1 MTLAGDRPVKVP
13 PPAPPPPGEPAP
25 EQRALLGGRALIQAE
40 MPDGSMAWLVGG
52 YSEARQ
58 VVTDSRFSRAG
69 AVAAGRGVQGFET
82 LAAASLNG
90 MDPPEH
96 TRIRKLVGSA
106 FTARRVEA
114 LRPRVAGIVDGL
126 IEKMQS
132 GPQPADLVAAFAL
145 PLPVR
150 VICEMLG
157 VPESDMEQF
166 HVWSDT
172 VLGDWQRDGDVIMT
186 ALAEIYAYFGRLAET
201 KRAQPADDLMTA
213 LIAARDADDRLSEEE
228 LTTLGCTLLIG
239 GHETTANQISLS
251 LVTLL
256 CHGTELARLVA
267 DPALIPAAVEEL
279 LRYVSLGGGL
289 APGRMATED
298 VELGGVTIRAG
309 EIAVPLYTTA
319 NRDPA
324 EFSDPDRLDV
334 RRNVVAHLSFGAG
347 AHHCVGAQ
355 LARLELQEAFR
366 SLLGRLPGLRLAVP
380 LTELRYKPGMVVYSL
395 RELPVSWDAAG

>member
-1 MTLAGDRPVKVP
+1 MTLADDHPVKIQ
-13 PPAPPPPGEPAP
+13 PPAPPPPGDPAP
-25 EQRALLGGRALIQAE
+25 EHRPLLGGRAVVRAE
-40 MPDGSMAWLVGG
+40 MPDGSLAWLVGG
-52 YSEARQ
+52 YPEARQ
-58 VVTDSRFSRAG
+58 VATDPRFSRAR
-69 AVAAGRGVQGFET
+69 AVAEGRGVQGFEIF
-82 LAAASLNG
+82 AAASING
-90 MDPPEH
+90 MDPPEL
-96 TRIRKLVGSA
+96 TRIRKLVSSA

-114 LRPRVAGIVDGL
+114 LRPRVALIVNGL
-126 IEKMQS
+126 LEDMQT
-132 GPQPADLVAAFAL
+132 GPQPADLVSTFAL

-157 VPESDMEQF
+157 VPEADMEQF

-172 VLGDWQRDGDVIMT
+172 VLGDWVRDGDVVMA
-186 ALAEIYAYFGRLAET
+186 ALVEMYEYFGRLVEL

-213 LIAARDADDRLSEEE
+213 LIAARDASDRLSEQE
-228 LTTLGCTLLIG
+228 LTTLGCTLLMG

-251 LVTLL
+251 LLTLL
-256 CHGTELARLVA
+256 CHPAELARLVA

-279 LRYVSLGGGL
+279 LRFVVLGGAL
-289 APGRMATED
+289 PPARVATED

-309 EIAVPLYTTA
+309 EAVLPMYATA

-334 RRNVVAHLSFGAG
+334 GRNVGAHLAFGAG

-366 SLLGRLPGLRLAVP
+366 GLLGRLPGLRVTVP
-380 LTELRYKPGMVVYSL
+380 LTQLRYKPGMAVYSL
-395 RELPVSWDAAG
+395 RELPVCWDVA